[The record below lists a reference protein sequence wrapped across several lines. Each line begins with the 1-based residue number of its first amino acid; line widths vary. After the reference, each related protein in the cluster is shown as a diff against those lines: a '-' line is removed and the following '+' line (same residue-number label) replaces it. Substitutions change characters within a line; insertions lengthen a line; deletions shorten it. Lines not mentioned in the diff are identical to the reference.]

1 MLSCLDRKLF
11 RDLRRLRG
19 QAIAVALVM
28 ACGLAMMIMARSLIR
43 SLEVTRDEYYQ
54 NHRFAE
60 VFAHLKRAPLSV
72 ADQAAQIPGV
82 ARAQAEISVQVTLDL
97 AGLDEP
103 ASGTVRSIPPSGQP
117 ELNRLFLRAGR
128 WLDPGQHGEVLVGE
142 AFATANGL
150 RPGDSLAM
158 VLHGRRENLRV
169 AGIVLSPE
177 FVFESRPGTPL
188 PDSRTYGTF
197 WMPYAD
203 LAAAFD
209 MDGAFNYLVLTLA
222 PGASERSVIADL
234 DRLLQPSG
242 SRGAHGRADHPSH
255 VRVSDEI
262 RQLNTMAIAFPIV
275 FLGVAAF
282 MTNAVL
288 SRLIALQ
295 REQIAILKAF
305 GFSQRQVAS
314 HFLKFALVMVAG
326 GTLLGALGGVF
337 LGHRLVGLYR
347 SFFSFPELVFRADR
361 TALVA
366 ALAVSVGAA
375 VAGVFGAVRRAAR
388 LPPAEAMRPAPPAT
402 YRPAF
407 IERTGIAHHFSNTFR
422 IAVRNLERRPMQA
435 LFTCTGLALAT
446 GILIVPNSFRDGVAE
461 VLDYQWHVVQRQ
473 DISIGLIEP
482 TSIAAQYPL
491 RHLPGVTSVESFR
504 TVAVRLHSGH
514 RHRQLGLRGLP
525 ANPQHDRVID
535 ANYRTIV
542 LPPEGLVLSAK
553 LAQILGAK
561 VGDNVLVEVL
571 EERRRMR
578 SVPLVRLAED
588 FAGVAAYM
596 DRAALNRL
604 LGEGDVINGAS
615 FRLEPGRRGAFLHAL
630 KETPRVNWVAIK
642 ESMRANFRE
651 TTAASINTFQSIYLV
666 FATVVAFGV
675 VYNNV
680 RISLAERAR
689 ELATLRVIGF
699 SHREVRG
706 VLVTE
711 IVILAL
717 MAVPIGLGL
726 GAGFAAMLVHA
737 INTETV
743 RLPIVLS
750 QNNFSFAVL
759 VVAVA
764 SALSALF
771 VLRQL
776 HQLDLVSVLKAPE

>member
-82 ARAQAEISVQVTLDL
+82 ARTQAEISVQVTLDM

-234 DRLLQPSG
+234 DRLLEPSG
-242 SRGAHGRADHPSH
+242 GRGAHGRADHPSH

-305 GFSQRQVAS
+305 GFSQRQVAG

-337 LGHRLVGLYR
+337 LGHWLVGLYR

-525 ANPQHDRVID
+525 ANPQHDRVIN

-571 EERRRMR
+571 EERRQVR

-615 FRLEPGRRGAFLHAL
+615 FRLEPGRRGAFLRAL

-717 MAVPIGLGL
+717 VAAPIGLGL

-776 HQLDLVSVLKAPE
+776 HQLNLVSVLKAPE